1 MVAPLPDK
9 AQTLKDAFQA
19 CDVGALGGETLRYYV
34 DLKAIR
40 SMKPIAALRQRLEF
54 LNPGQFASVLFTGH
68 RGCGKSTELRR
79 LQHQF
84 EQDYRVIYLESDDV
98 IDTNDADYTDLYL
111 LILQQVSDDM
121 ARLGLEFDRRLLN
134 SFKQWFLEIVDET
147 EESVEKSVSLETSA
161 EAKAEV
167 PFLSKLSAKLLAQI
181 KGSNK
186 QKRVVRDKLEKDI
199 GRLKGDLNLLLK
211 DAYEKVRT
219 LDGKLYQKGFLV
231 ILDNLDRVPPKV
243 GDRLYFDH
251 ATQLQD
257 LNCTLIF
264 TVPMS
269 IIYSDRNIHNAF
281 SRKSIHCAVI
291 PMVNIYKY
299 KKEARELQLDLN
311 ALEQLSQLIAKR
323 VDVNAVFETDSLL
336 IKLVTASGGHPRL
349 LMQMMANACL
359 VAESEGRAKLQDEDV
374 NYVIRQEQF
383 NFERIIPE
391 TDYPLMVQI
400 CCEKQVKQDEHG
412 QRMLFN
418 TSVLEYESE
427 CWWNYV
433 SPIVQQSKS
442 FQKAFKAANGCI

>member
-1 MVAPLPDK
+1 MTDLVSDK
-9 AQTLKDAFQA
+9 AKTLKDAFQA

-34 DLKAIR
+34 DLKPIR
-40 SMKPIAALRQRLEF
+40 SMKAIAALRQRLEF

-79 LQHQF
+79 LQNQF
-84 EQDYRVIYLESDDV
+84 EQDYRVIYLEADDV

-111 LILQQVSDDM
+111 LILQQVSDEM
-121 ARLGLEFDRRLLN
+121 SRLGLAFDRLLLE

-199 GRLKGDLNLLLK
+199 GRLKTDLNLLLK
-211 DAYEKVRT
+211 DAYEKVRA

-257 LNCTLIF
+257 LNCTLIY
-264 TVPMS
+264 TVPIS
-269 IIYSDRNIHNAF
+269 VACSDKNLNNAF
-281 SRKSIHCAVI
+281 GKPNIV
-291 PMVNIYKY
+291 PMVNIYEY
-299 KKEARELQLDLN
+299 DNEPCDLRFNLEAIKGLAHLVAQ
-311 ALEQLSQLIAKR
+311 R
-323 VDVNAVFETDSLL
+323 VDTQAVFESDALVA
-336 IKLVTASGGHPRL
+336 KLVGASGGHVRL
-349 LMQMMANACL
+349 LMQMTANACL
-359 VAESEGRAKLQDEDV
+359 TAASESHVKVQAEDV
-374 NYVIRQEQF
+374 DYVIKQEQF
-383 NFERIIPE
+383 NFERIVPAE
-391 TDYPLMVQI
+391 HYPLLVQV
-400 CCEKQVKQDEHG
+400 CYNKQVEQDENG
-412 QRMLFN
+412 QKMLFN
-418 TSVLEYESE
+418 TSVLEYNGDRR
-427 CWWNYV
+427 WNYV
-433 SPIVQQSKS
+433 APVVKQSDA
-442 FQKAFKAANGCI
+442 FQKALKKHNAS

>member
-121 ARLGLEFDRRLLN
+121 ARLGLKFDQRLLN

-199 GRLKGDLNLLLK
+199 GRLKSDLNLLLK
-211 DAYEKVRT
+211 DAYEKVRAM
-219 LDGKLYQKGFLV
+219 DGQLYQKGFLV

-264 TVPMS
+264 TVPIS
-269 IIYSDRNIHNAF
+269 VACSDKNLNNAF
-281 SRKSIHCAVI
+281 GKPNIV
-291 PMVNIYKY
+291 PMVNIYEYDDAPCDLKFNL
-299 KKEARELQLDLN
+299 EAIKGLAQLV
-311 ALEQLSQLIAKR
+311 AQR
-323 VDVNAVFETDSLL
+323 VDTQAVFESDALVA
-336 IKLVTASGGHPRL
+336 KLVGASGGHVRL
-349 LMQMMANACL
+349 LMQMTANACL
-359 VAESEGRAKLQDEDV
+359 TAASEGHAKVEAADV
-374 NYVIRQEQF
+374 DYVIKQEQF
-383 NFERIIPE
+383 NFERIVPAE
-391 TDYPLMVQI
+391 HYPLLVAV
-400 CCEKQVKQDEHG
+400 CYNKQVEQDEDG
-412 QRMLFN
+412 QKMLFN
-418 TSVLEYESE
+418 TSVLEYNGDRR
-427 CWWNYV
+427 WNYV
-433 SPIVQQSKS
+433 APVVKQSDA
-442 FQKAFKAANGCI
+442 FRKALKKHNVSS